1 MNAKTLLT
9 SLLLLSITSLGACS
23 SSSPATTGKAGAGGN
38 AAGSDGG
45 AGTGTAGA
53 GTAGATGG
61 TAGAAG
67 GTAGGG
73 GSAAGADG
81 GLAGEG
87 PDGGLAGTDGGL
99 AGTDGGLAGEG
110 PDGGLAGAD
119 GGASACNSLQLSGPQ
134 ITKTSHAGAP
144 PTMTGGTIALGTYL
158 LTTIDKYNGTQGSNT
173 HRETWVITAG
183 HLEVVTEDSSDGK
196 GVQHDSA
203 TWSTATNMLTLT
215 ITCPAAGALT
225 GLYTFAD
232 GKLAFMS
239 EPTSTDQEIHTLTKQ
254 Q

>member
-1 MNAKTLLT
+1 MFAILHMRWRSFRSSRYSAVPLPYGEHDHMNAKTLLT

-81 GLAGEG
+81 GLAG
-87 PDGGLAGTDGGL
+87 A
-99 AGTDGGLAGEG
+99 DGGLAGEG

-144 PTMTGGTIALGTYL
+144 PTMTGGTIALGT
-158 LTTIDKYNGTQGSNT
+158 
-173 HRETWVITAG
+173 
-183 HLEVVTEDSSDGK
+183 
-196 GVQHDSA
+196 
-203 TWSTATNMLTLT
+203 
-215 ITCPAAGALT
+215 
-225 GLYTFAD
+225 
-232 GKLAFMS
+232 
-239 EPTSTDQEIHTLTKQ
+239 
-254 Q
+254 